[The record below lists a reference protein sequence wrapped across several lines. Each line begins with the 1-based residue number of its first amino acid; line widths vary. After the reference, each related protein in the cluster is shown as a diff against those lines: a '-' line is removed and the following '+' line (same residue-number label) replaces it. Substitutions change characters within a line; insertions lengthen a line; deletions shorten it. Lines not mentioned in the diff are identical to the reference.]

1 MQLAEL
7 ICAAS
12 CPTTI
17 VVRIIPTPVARKI
30 LSTHCGSPRTDA
42 PSIDD
47 PIKLMTVMT
56 RTLRYW
62 RPIMNRSM
70 LSPLWTM
77 DALSSVL
84 GCVSAYFCLSM
95 DWRPTSAPCP
105 PSIMASHTMRNQKT
119 TIAPPGCMFNSFVP
133 TVWPVK
139 IAAWTMTRHMIRS
152 IEEYKY
158 FSDSRTVV
166 IMERDCASWYSS
178 VSLFGSPLE
187 LKISSSISQSAGNL
201 GRSIGNLTWCS
212 DISSYSAS
220 LSSSK
225 VGVAYLR
232 LSWSTTI
239 DVDELLSSCSVIFL
253 GFAGEV
259 I

>member
-105 PSIMASHTMRNQKT
+105 PSIMASHTMRNQKIKKAT
-119 TIAPPGCMFNSFVP
+119 AGWIFKSLVAMVCS
-133 TVWPVK
+133 VK
-139 IAAWTMTRHMIRS
+139 TAAWTTTTQATRS
-152 IEEYKY
+152 IVEYENFNITK
-158 FSDSRTVV
+158 S
-166 IMERDCASWYSS
+166 
-178 VSLFGSPLE
+178 
-187 LKISSSISQSAGNL
+187 
-201 GRSIGNLTWCS
+201 RSICSSRLVRFGAWAPSSLT
-212 DISSYSAS
+212 
-220 LSSSK
+220 
-225 VGVAYLR
+225 
-232 LSWSTTI
+232 
-239 DVDELLSSCSVIFL
+239 
-253 GFAGEV
+253 
-259 I
+259 